1 MEISAKKE
9 KKSLLN
15 QNYRDKMSD
24 FQAKFEQITS
34 ISSAFVESKMLPQFV
49 EISSDHSAFLEADG
63 EKVITKCDK
72 AIKAFNTSGLLKDR
86 HVDDCI
92 KVEPEGKSKKEMEK
106 VRKMP
111 IDELIARKEELER
124 LVGVMTAQIECRD
137 AFKSA
142 QTHEFVKVLVRKV
155 QAKRGVA
162 DGGESETFKK
172 MRTDA
177 QNAGFSLDSS
187 ISHHSGGGG
196 ASLAGG
202 GGASLAG
209 GGRGGASPR
218 DLGENGEELRDQMQQ
233 LSEPFSVPDVQTDS
247 PKACDSCGRVSSFAH
262 LHVVSNPHGTSSAT
276 DFLAVCGDCAVDP
289 AYN

>member
-155 QAKRGVA
+155 QAKRRVA
-162 DGGESETFKK
+162 DVADDGESETF
-172 MRTDA
+172 
-177 QNAGFSLDSS
+177 
-187 ISHHSGGGG
+187 
-196 ASLAGG
+196 
-202 GGASLAG
+202 
-209 GGRGGASPR
+209 
-218 DLGENGEELRDQMQQ
+218 
-233 LSEPFSVPDVQTDS
+233 
-247 PKACDSCGRVSSFAH
+247 
-262 LHVVSNPHGTSSAT
+262 
-276 DFLAVCGDCAVDP
+276 
-289 AYN
+289 

>member
-247 PKACDSCGRVSSFAH
+247 PKACDSCGRVSSCAH